1 MTSREQDFDRKL
13 YELLE
18 RKPPGIS
25 ASKIKDLTRIA
36 MTSPKQYK
44 NIVHSVQKFIQR
56 CSADYKLGAL
66 YVLDSISQ
74 AAQRQK
80 TLVAEKDSD
89 GSVWSGAEYLERFE
103 KILEEM
109 FLHIMQC
116 PEHDKEKVK
125 RVLDI
130 WLTKDVIYDKDLIRK
145 IKDTYFSQR
154 TVTNPLEN
162 NVHESQSITTS
173 HGGDPRMVSVP
184 NQPSMT
190 MSTPLDSSAL
200 LATLNNLTQGTLNI
214 PPFLSSNPI
223 TAATT
228 QPINPPIAFNNVAT
242 NAHAVTPQ
250 FPNIPQPTVPTSN
263 GFLQSPASS
272 SNYPSQTVANNT
284 ETTKTKE
291 SLNDPLDFD
300 YGDMDEDEDGDITQ
314 SGANGEINNTVK
326 EAILTS
332 SINVKPINVNQS
344 AASAAS
350 SMPQQLN
357 QDQNQNMAN
366 QYFQPSQGNQTN
378 SSQSVTQQ
386 QQPPSTSAAPS
397 LLIPGQQQQIPT
409 TNNAMAPYPF
419 PQQPWAGP
427 TQQQPPPPP
436 PGSIPPPQN
445 QYQQPPPFPTQPW
458 NGQQGLLPPQPWN
471 PIPPQQHAPPEHY
484 PNNPAPQGYPVPPPG
499 HPLPPPGHPLPP
511 PGHSMPPGPPPPG
524 HPLHQ
529 GPPPA
534 GIPVQH
540 QGPPHMLQHQ
550 GPPGPLHQG
559 PPGPNPQGPPGHL
572 DLPVAMPQDDCIAY
586 ADPNVGRDFIKVL
599 SRTLYVGSV
608 TEDLTKGVME
618 KIFLSYGRVSTI
630 TINYDKNHAFIK
642 MDTRAGAARALHGLK
657 MQVSQKGK
665 QNCKITVV
673 RWGVGFGPKNCFDF
687 DSGES
692 LIPLTRLTETDRKWL
707 FTSEK
712 GGTGGRD
719 IVGGIVV
726 EEPDIVIGEGFSSG
740 SGNKKLGPQHES
752 SRKERRRGH
761 DKGDRSSNSSDSRK
775 YSDASWEGS
784 SPRRHA
790 SKWGDAPND
799 SPFQG
804 TASPPSQEHLTAQ
817 QRSRSFSPGLSPRT
831 PDHLPQS
838 EFGNPTLPT
847 QEQLFQQRREQTPQH
862 THKREYFASH
872 GDTPAREG
880 KKTRW
885 DK

>member
-1 MTSREQDFDRKL
+1 MSSREQDFDRKL

-36 MTSPKQYK
+36 MTSP
-44 NIVHSVQKFIQR
+44 
-56 CSADYKLGAL
+56 KLGAL

-184 NQPSMT
+184 NQPSMS
-190 MSTPLDSSAL
+190 MSTTLDSSAL

-228 QPINPPIAFNNVAT
+228 QPINPSIAFNNVAT
-242 NAHAVTPQ
+242 NTHAVTPQ
-250 FPNIPQPTVPTSN
+250 FPNIPQPSVPTSN

-272 SNYPSQTVANNT
+272 SNYQSQTVANNT

-300 YGDMDEDEDGDITQ
+300 YGDMDEDDDGDITQ
-314 SGANGEINNTVK
+314 SGANGEINNTTK
-326 EAILTS
+326 EAILTN

-350 SMPQQLN
+350 SMP

-378 SSQSVTQQ
+378 SSQS
-386 QQPPSTSAAPS
+386 
-397 LLIPGQQQQIPT
+397 
-409 TNNAMAPYPF
+409 
-419 PQQPWAGP
+419 
-427 TQQQPPPPP
+427 
-436 PGSIPPPQN
+436 
-445 QYQQPPPFPTQPW
+445 PW

-471 PIPPQQHAPPEHY
+471 PIPPQQHAPPEHF

-529 GPPPA
+529 GPPGPQPA
-534 GIPVQH
+534 GLPVQH
-540 QGPPHMLQHQ
+540 QGPPPAHMLQHQ

-572 DLPVAMPQDDCIAY
+572 DLSAALAQDDCIAY
-586 ADPNVGRDFIKVL
+586 ADPNVGRDFI
-599 SRTLYVGSV
+599 
-608 TEDLTKGVME
+608 KGVME

-642 MDTRAGAARALHGLK
+642 METRAGAYRALQGLK
-657 MQVSQKGK
+657 MQVSQK
-665 QNCKITVV
+665 
-673 RWGVGFGPKNCFDF
+673 GFGPKNCFDF
-687 DSGES
+687 DTGES
-692 LIPLTRLTETDRKWL
+692 LIPLNRLTETDRKWL
-707 FTSEK
+707 FTSER

-752 SRKERRRGH
+752 TRKERRRGH

-790 SKWGDAPND
+790 SKWGDASND
-799 SPFQG
+799 SPFQE
-804 TASPPSQEHLTAQ
+804 TASPPSQEHLPSQ
-817 QRSRSFSPGLSPRT
+817 QRSHSFSPGLSPRT
-831 PDHLPQS
+831 PDHLPQP
-838 EFGNPTLPT
+838 EFGTSTLPT

-862 THKREYFASH
+862 THKRDYFTSH

>member
-1 MTSREQDFDRKL
+1 
-13 YELLE
+13 
-18 RKPPGIS
+18 
-25 ASKIKDLTRIA
+25 
-36 MTSPKQYK
+36 
-44 NIVHSVQKFIQR
+44 
-56 CSADYKLGAL
+56 AL

-162 NVHESQSITTS
+162 NVHESQSITTPVS

-184 NQPSMT
+184 NQPSMS
-190 MSTPLDSSAL
+190 MSTALDSSAL

-228 QPINPPIAFNNVAT
+228 QPINPSIAFNNVAT
-242 NAHAVTPQ
+242 NTHAVTPQ
-250 FPNIPQPTVPTSN
+250 FPNIPQPSVPTSN

-272 SNYPSQTVANNT
+272 SNYQSQTIANNT

-300 YGDMDEDEDGDITQ
+300 YGDMDEDDDGDITQ
-314 SGANGEINNTVK
+314 SGANGEINNTTK
-326 EAILTS
+326 EAILTN

-350 SMPQQLN
+350 SMP

-378 SSQSVTQQ
+378 SSQSV
-386 QQPPSTSAAPS
+386 PPPPTSAAPS

-409 TNNAMAPYPF
+409 TNNAMAPYP
-419 PQQPWAGP
+419 
-427 TQQQPPPPP
+427 
-436 PGSIPPPQN
+436 IPPPQN

-471 PIPPQQHAPPEHY
+471 PIPPQQHAPPEHF
-484 PNNPAPQGYPVPPPG
+484 PNNPAPQGYPIPPPG

-529 GPPPA
+529 GPPGPPPA
-534 GIPVQH
+534 GLPVQH
-540 QGPPHMLQHQ
+540 QGPPPAHMLQHQ

-572 DLPVAMPQDDCIAY
+572 DLSAAIQQDDCIAY
-586 ADPNVGRDFIKVL
+586 ADPNVGRDFIK
-599 SRTLYVGSV
+599 
-608 TEDLTKGVME
+608 
-618 KIFLSYGRVSTI
+618 
-630 TINYDKNHAFIK
+630 
-642 MDTRAGAARALHGLK
+642 ALQGLK

-692 LIPLTRLTETDRKWL
+692 LIPLSRLTETDRKWL

-790 SKWGDAPND
+790 SKWGDASND

-804 TASPPSQEHLTAQ
+804 TASPPSQEHLPSQ
-817 QRSRSFSPGLSPRT
+817 QRSHSFSPGLSPRT

-838 EFGNPTLPT
+838 EFGNSTLPT

-862 THKREYFASH
+862 THKRDYFTSH

>member
-1 MTSREQDFDRKL
+1 MTSKEQDFDKKL

-36 MTSPKQYK
+36 MTSPK
-44 NIVHSVQKFIQR
+44 KFIQR

-80 TLVAEKDSD
+80 TLVAEKDND
-89 GSVWSGAEYLERFE
+89 GSAWSGAEYLERFE
-103 KILEEM
+103 KILEDM

-116 PEHDKEKVK
+116 PEHDKDKVK

-130 WLTKDVIYDKDLIRK
+130 WLTKDVIYDKELIRK

-162 NVHESQSITTS
+162 NLHESQSITTPVS

-184 NQPSMT
+184 T
-190 MSTPLDSSAL
+190 LDSSAL

-214 PPFLSSNPI
+214 PPFLSANPI

-228 QPINPPIAFNNVAT
+228 QPINTSIAFNNVAT
-242 NAHAVTPQ
+242 NAHTVPPQ
-250 FPNIPQPTVPTSN
+250 FPNITQPSVS
-263 GFLQSPASS
+263 
-272 SNYPSQTVANNT
+272 ANN
-284 ETTKTKE
+284 
-291 SLNDPLDFD
+291 
-300 YGDMDEDEDGDITQ
+300 
-314 SGANGEINNTVK
+314 
-326 EAILTS
+326 
-332 SINVKPINVNQS
+332 
-344 AASAAS
+344 AS

-357 QDQNQNMAN
+357 QDQNQNMTN
-366 QYFQPSQGNQTN
+366 QYFQPSQGN
-378 SSQSVTQQ
+378 SSQS
-386 QQPPSTSAAPS
+386 P
-397 LLIPGQQQQIPT
+397 IPT
-409 TNNAMAPYPF
+409 TNNAMAPFPF

-427 TQQQPPPPP
+427 AQQQPPPPP
-436 PGSIPPPQN
+436 PGNIPPPQS

-458 NGQQGLLPPQPWN
+458 NGQQGLLPPPSWN
-471 PIPPQQHAPPEHY
+471 PIPPQQHAPPEHF
-484 PNNPAPQGYPVPPPG
+484 PNNPAPQGYPIPPPG

-511 PGHSMPPGPPPPG
+511 PGHSMPPPPG
-524 HPLHQ
+524 HLLHQ
-529 GPPPA
+529 GPPGPPPA
-534 GIPVQH
+534 GLPIQH
-540 QGPPHMLQHQ
+540 QGPPPGHMLQ

-559 PPGPNPQGPPGHL
+559 PPGPNPQGPPGHME
-572 DLPVAMPQDDCIAY
+572 LPIGMPQDDCIAY
-586 ADPNVGRDFIKVL
+586 ADPSVGRDFIK
-599 SRTLYVGSV
+599 
-608 TEDLTKGVME
+608 
-618 KIFLSYGRVSTI
+618 
-630 TINYDKNHAFIK
+630 
-642 MDTRAGAARALHGLK
+642 GASRALHGLK
-657 MQVSQKGK
+657 AQVSQKGK
-665 QNCKITVV
+665 QNCKITV
-673 RWGVGFGPKNCFDF
+673 VGFGPKNCFDF

-692 LIPLTRLTETDRKWL
+692 LIPLNRLTETDRKWL

-784 SPRRHA
+784 SPRRHT
-790 SKWGDAPND
+790 SND

-804 TASPPSQEHLTAQ
+804 TASPPSQEHLPTQ
-817 QRSRSFSPGLSPRT
+817 QRSRSFSPGLSPRS

-838 EFGNPTLPT
+838 EFGSS
-847 QEQLFQQRREQTPQH
+847 QEQHFQQRREQTPQ
-862 THKREYFASH
+862 TSHKRDYFSSH

-880 KKTRW
+880 KKSRW